1 MYKCMEIQPVRG
13 IVYAGNKLIVPV
25 FAFIFKLIRD
35 PVEVTSTKSLIS
47 HSAALGTLVM
57 GS

>member
-1 MYKCMEIQPVRG
+1 MEIQPVRG
-13 IVYAGNKLIVPV
+13 IHAGNKLIVPV
-25 FAFIFKLIRD
+25 FAFIFKLTRD

-47 HSAALGTLVM
+47 YSAALGTLVM